1 MKRSIERWQICRP
14 EAMITDQSEAA
25 AIFAME
31 DARHDILELYDELK
45 RMKSLL
51 KMAAYPARG
60 DELKRMKSLLKMAA
74 YPARGTDENSLDI
87 YEFAKIVQS
96 VYSLADL
103 EVQA

>member
-51 KMAAYPARG
+51 KMAAYPPVYVLTQLLG
-60 DELKRMKSLLKMAA
+60 KPELYASLL
-74 YPARGTDENSLDI
+74 L
-87 YEFAKIVQS
+87 
-96 VYSLADL
+96 
-103 EVQA
+103 

>member
-60 DELKRMKSLLKMAA
+60 
-74 YPARGTDENSLDI
+74 TDENSLDI